1 VVVKNSEHR
10 VRSIIIITVIPILG
24 EKVINWTQDFCVE
37 KSAEIAANIGVLA
50 RSSAKFYAK
59 R

>member
-1 VVVKNSEHR
+1 MLNDL
-10 VRSIIIITVIPILG
+10 IPILG
-24 EKVINWTQDFCVE
+24 EKFRNWTQDFCVE
-37 KSAEIAANIGVLA
+37 RSAEIAASICVLA